1 MVSSTTITDGAD
13 DARRKPD
20 GTVERPRLVSSAWT
34 VTATWMRRLLAPL
47 AELRTAW
54 RRETFGADARAGVVL
69 GVESVPDGLAS
80 GLLAGVNPVSGL
92 YAYLFGMVGG
102 TLFTGTAFMAIQST
116 GAMAIIV
123 ADVDLGSRPDPER
136 SLYTLALVTGLVM
149 LVAGVARLGRLL
161 RFVATSVMTG
171 FITAVGVNI
180 VLGQLANFTGYEAPG
195 EGRLARTLELLLTIG
210 QVDLG
215 STAVGVVTVVLILTL
230 QRTPLRSLGLVVAV
244 VVGSAV
250 GAVFGALGAPVQRL
264 ADIVDVPRSL
274 PLPVLP
280 AFGEIPGLLV
290 PGLALALVGLVQGA
304 GVSAGV
310 PNPDGTRPDPSQDF
324 VGQGAGN
331 LTAALF
337 QGMPVGGSMSASSL
351 IVAGGARTRLALLFA
366 GTVMALTVLLLGG
379 VIGYVAMPALAGLLI
394 VVGAGAV
401 RPRQVLSVARTGAV
415 QLAVMATTFV
425 LTLIVP
431 LQYAVL
437 VGVGL
442 SIVLHVVRQSSRLR
456 MRRLYLVD
464 GRLRETAPPA
474 QVPGGQVVVLQPY
487 GSIFFATAPALEEQ
501 LPDVTPDSTGSAVIL
516 RLRGVDDAGAT
527 FIDVLTR
534 FAVALRTAGSRL
546 ILVSDNA
553 RFRRQLK
560 VTGALEVF
568 GAENLYEGDE
578 WVGRALRHAY
588 RDATEWVR
596 EQGERD
602 KESP

>member
-1 MVSSTTITDGAD
+1 M
-13 DARRKPD
+13 
-20 GTVERPRLVSSAWT
+20 
-34 VTATWMRRLLAPL
+34 TATWTRRLLAPL

-54 RRETFGADARAGVVL
+54 RRETLGADARAGVVL

-92 YAYLFGMVGG
+92 YAYLFGMIGG
-102 TLFTGTAFMAIQST
+102 TLFTGTTFMAVQST

-149 LVAGVARLGRLL
+149 IAAGVARLGRLL

-215 STAVGVVTVVLILTL
+215 STAVGVVTVALILTL

-244 VVGSAV
+244 VVGSGLAV
-250 GAVFGALGAPVQRL
+250 VFGAFGAPVQRL
-264 ADIVDVPRSL
+264 ADIVDVPRTL

-280 AFGEIPGLLV
+280 AFAEIPGLLL
-290 PGLALALVGLVQGA
+290 PGLSLALVGLVQGA

-310 PNPDGTRPDPSQDF
+310 PNPSGTRPDASQDF
-324 VGQGAGN
+324 IGQGTGN
-331 LTAALF
+331 VASALF

-351 IVAGGARTRLALLFA
+351 IVASGARTRLALLFA
-366 GTVMALTVLLLGG
+366 GAVMAAVILLLGG

-456 MRRLYLVD
+456 MRQLQLVD
-464 GRLRETAPPA
+464 GRMRETAPPA
-474 QVPGGQVVVLQPY
+474 EVPGGQVVVLQPY

-501 LPDVTPDSTGSAVIL
+501 LPAVTGGSAGSVVIL

-534 FAVALRTAGSRL
+534 FAADLDSAGSRL
-546 ILVSDNA
+546 MLVADNP
-553 RFRRQLK
+553 RFRRQLQ
-560 VTGALEVF
+560 VTGALDVLGEECF
-568 GAENLYEGDE
+568 YQGDE